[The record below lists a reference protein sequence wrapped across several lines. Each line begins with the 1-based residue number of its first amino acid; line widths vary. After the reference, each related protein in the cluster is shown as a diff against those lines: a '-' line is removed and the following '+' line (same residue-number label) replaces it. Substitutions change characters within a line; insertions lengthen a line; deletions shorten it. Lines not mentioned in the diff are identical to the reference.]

1 MRGSGHRVKQAGER
15 EMPEGMIRT
24 IKTRWQQEAELA
36 GRSERHNG
44 IMRRVGWMDERQ
56 VRLKA

>member
-1 MRGSGHRVKQAGER
+1 
-15 EMPEGMIRT
+15 MPEGMIRT

-36 GRSERHNG
+36 GRSESHNG

>member
-1 MRGSGHRVKQAGER
+1 
-15 EMPEGMIRT
+15 MPEGMIRT

-36 GRSERHNG
+36 GKSERHNG

>member
-1 MRGSGHRVKQAGER
+1 
-15 EMPEGMIRT
+15 MPEGMIRT

-56 VRLKA
+56 VRLSFPIKGVGSAHTCAR